1 MCHFFA
7 FHASKVKRD
16 AGVECKTPS
25 HVARVMRST
34 PSPHGCLLWPRKS
47 GKMTHV
53 QNATK
58 LSLPLEMPATRT
70 RQNNHTEREKSSPWH
85 M

>member
-34 PSPHGCLLWPRKS
+34 PTSWLP
-47 GKMTHV
+47 
-53 QNATK
+53 
-58 LSLPLEMPATRT
+58 SLAWKTRENDACSKCYKTFPA
-70 RQNNHTEREKSSPWH
+70 P
-85 M
+85 